1 MIMSPPNCNM
11 IMSPLLGRKGLELG
25 HRKEVP
31 HGRRGDVYDAGSDTL
46 QSHSIPLGEEDG
58 QQECSFSFEIVR
70 ASGEEDQEEGK
81 GDGRIRSGSRE
92 EEGVAFSCVFS

>member
-1 MIMSPPNCNM
+1 MIMSPPNCNE

-25 HRKEVP
+25 PRKEVP
-31 HGRRGDVYDAGSDTL
+31 HERRCDIYDARSDTL

-58 QQECSFSFEIVR
+58 HQGCGFGSEIVL
-70 ASGEEDQEEGK
+70 AAGQEAQEEGE

-92 EEGVAFSCVFS
+92 QGAVACSCIFA